1 MAIPVTVSA
10 EFCYFLC
17 AMSIIVRNI
26 NKTFGSFTALQDVN
40 LEVRSGE
47 LLAILGPSG
56 SGKTSLLRIIA
67 GLEFPDFGSV
77 LFDGE
82 DALEKSARDRKVGF
96 VFQHYAMFRHM
107 TVFDNVAFGLQVR
120 PRHLRPSKPEIRK
133 KVMRLL
139 DLVQLEQ
146 FADRYP
152 HQLSGGQ
159 RQRVALARVL
169 AIDPKVLLLDEP
181 FGALD
186 AKVRKE
192 LRRWLRRLHDDMHVT
207 SVFVTHDQEE
217 AMEVA
222 DRVVV
227 MNHGR
232 IEQIGTPEEVYH
244 RPASGFVYD
253 FLGNYNA
260 FEGWKDDAGNL
271 SLSREQLKPKL
282 LPAPVSKA
290 LQPSW
295 LSRYPS
301 LKRMVGRIV
310 PSMMNEKKPSKTQV
324 STASAQTISAP
335 VKLKLAPVTVF
346 ARPHEMEISL
356 VRDHEE
362 FIPAKI
368 GHINPAGPLVK
379 LELERDDGR
388 VLQAEV
394 PHDIVTSL
402 KLSRQQAVFVR
413 PRQTR
418 VFEG

>member
-1 MAIPVTVSA
+1 
-10 EFCYFLC
+10 
-17 AMSIIVRNI
+17 MSIIVRQI
-26 NKTFGSFTALQDVN
+26 HKTFGSFTALDNVN
-40 LEVRSGE
+40 LEARSGE

-67 GLEFPDFGSV
+67 GLEFPDSGSV

-120 PRHLRPSKPEIRK
+120 PRHLRPSKAEIRK

-192 LRRWLRRLHDDMHVT
+192 LRRWLRRLHDEMHVT

-244 RPASGFVYD
+244 HPASGFVYD

-260 FEGWKDDAGNL
+260 FEGWKDDSGNL

-282 LPAPVSKA
+282 LPAPVA
-290 LQPSW
+290 TVLQPSW
-295 LSRYPS
+295 LSRYPA
-301 LKRMVGRIV
+301 LRRMLGRVAPFVLQEKTPPASAAV
-310 PSMMNEKKPSKTQV
+310 PLPATRAPSK
-324 STASAQTISAP
+324 P
-335 VKLKLAPVTVF
+335 VDHTLTPVTVF

-356 VRDHEE
+356 TRDHEE
-362 FIPAKI
+362 FISAKV

-388 VLQAEV
+388 ILQAEV
-394 PHDIVTSL
+394 PHEIVKSL
-402 KLSRQQAVFVR
+402 KLSRQQSVYVR

-418 VFEG
+418 VFEA